1 MAIAPANDTEKFAL
15 LTDMAYQRI
24 EEEIVML
31 RSNLAASS
39 RKRSCT
45 LSNMGPD

>member
-1 MAIAPANDTEKFAL
+1 MTIDSANGTEKFAS

-31 RSNLAASS
+31 RL
-39 RKRSCT
+39 
-45 LSNMGPD
+45 